1 MSRCEL
7 LELVVLM
14 ELVSVGPSTPR
25 LRKVLE
31 PSSLLGLCRSTCTAG
46 WGNASGFPQETWPLS
61 PWRVTLVSAVCEEEV
76 KETQKEKE
84 KGGEMGYI
92 RRKNEERQKTEKG
105 TEK

>member
-1 MSRCEL
+1 M
-7 LELVVLM
+7 
-14 ELVSVGPSTPR
+14 
-25 LRKVLE
+25 
-31 PSSLLGLCRSTCTAG
+31 
-46 WGNASGFPQETWPLS
+46 
-61 PWRVTLVSAVCEEEV
+61 